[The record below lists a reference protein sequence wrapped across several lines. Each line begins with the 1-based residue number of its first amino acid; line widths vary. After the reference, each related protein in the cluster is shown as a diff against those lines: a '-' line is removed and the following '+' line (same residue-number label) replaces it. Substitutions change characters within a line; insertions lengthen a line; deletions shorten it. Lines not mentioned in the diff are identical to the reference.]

1 MSKTTQTVAV
11 VTCLVLLT
19 VVLAGCTKAQPPAAG
34 PGPMPAAGPPVPQAA
49 APAGEAGVEPG
60 TLAEAVAVREGLQSY
75 EMTIAIPD
83 EKEITQLVKL
93 ENGELVG
100 VKVIVAGDEWM
111 LMDKAEGVIY
121 AYSPE
126 LETVMKMAMEG
137 GEDEGTEMPTIDV
150 DSFDADAA
158 IVGSETIDG
167 VDCWVVDTI
176 VKEEGNEAKVWVGKQ
191 DGLLRQ
197 AEAEDKVIKFTYD
210 KINAVPDSEFEL
222 PEGIEILDMAEMMKG
237 MGEETQ

>member
-1 MSKTTQTVAV
+1 MPKTTQTVAV
-11 VTCLVLLT
+11 VACLVLLAL
-19 VVLAGCTKAQPPAAG
+19 VLAGCTKAQPPATG
-34 PGPMPAAGPPVPQAA
+34 PGPMPAGRPAVAPPAEVGA
-49 APAGEAGVEPG
+49 EPG

-75 EMTIAIPD
+75 EMTMTIPD
-83 EKEITQLVKL
+83 EEKITQLVKL
-93 ENGELVG
+93 EGGELVG
-100 VKVIVAGDEWM
+100 VKMIMGGDEWM
-111 LMDKAEGVIY
+111 LVDKAEGVIY

-126 LETVMKMAMEG
+126 MEAAVKLPMES
-137 GEDEGTEMPTIDV
+137 GEGEGTEMPTIDV

-167 VDCWVVDTI
+167 VDCWVVDTT
-176 VKEEGNEAKVWVGKQ
+176 VKVEGNEAKIWVGKE

-197 AEAEDKVIKFTYD
+197 AEAEGEVIKFTYD

-222 PEGIEILDMAEMMKG
+222 PEGIEIIDMAEMMEG